1 MARPVCQSLA
11 LGLGLLAATAAPAQD
26 LVIPDRAR
34 LQAMGQEE
42 YAAYREQIQ
51 NRVDG
56 MSLAEQN
63 LMRDSSINGRRQMEN
78 RAAAAG
84 YGQGYGQGYGARG
97 HQGGGRG
104 GGYGRSGG
112 RGR

>member
-1 MARPVCQSLA
+1 MTRPVFQSIA

-34 LQAMGQEE
+34 LQAMGREE

-56 MSLAEQN
+56 MGAVERN
-63 LMRDSSINGRRQMEN
+63 LMLDPSVNSQRQMEN
-78 RAAAAG
+78 RDATAG
-84 YGQGYGQGYGARG
+84 YGQGYGSRNR
-97 HQGGGRG
+97 QGGGQG
-104 GGYGRSGG
+104 GGYGRGGG